1 MNKSFNAI
9 QYMISR
15 GKLFTIINENLTFG
29 RFFDSVNQVS
39 VALYVLST
47 NSFM

>member
-29 RFFDSVNQVS
+29 RFFDSVKRGIEWLHPI
-39 VALYVLST
+39 AT
-47 NSFM
+47 